1 MNSPGTPVL
10 CQVEDPRAWCK
21 TEAVE
26 EEEEKGV
33 VSRPWCKNEEGIAR
47 MVQETEDMAAHRYS
61 TVTKVEENGPVIH
74 LPFSSGSG
82 TGRLAP
88 VEALKSERVAVLEG
102 CEGCG
107 RPIQDR
113 FIMRVI
119 DTSWH
124 EECLVCSVCRVQL
137 QHSCF
142 ARDNKIFC
150 KLDYDRLFS
159 VKCAGCGDR
168 LLPHELVM
176 RAQSLVFH
184 LHCFA
189 CVVCCQ
195 VLQKGDQ
202 YVLRGHQVFCRADY
216 EKEMFLLQ
224 QHGGQSPLGDDY
236 IVDEGSRPRDG
247 RRGPKRPRTILT
259 SAQRKQFMAS
269 FNVSPKPCRKVR
281 EQLAKETGLSVRVV
295 QVWFQ
300 NQRAKMK
307 KLQRRAKQSE
317 QNNNDKEDKED
328 KGEGN
333 KKEGQFGGLTPID
346 SLDSPYATTP
356 KSSSMPYSP
365 EGESFPAHSGDSFCG
380 SDISMDE
387 TQMDHFDEQHD
398 MSVGPSQG
406 QGSQQQQHQQQQH
419 QQQQQQQQ
427 VASDLASMVGAT
439 GVYPQINPIDKL
451 YLMHNSY
458 FDH

>member
-1 MNSPGTPVL
+1 
-10 CQVEDPRAWCK
+10 
-21 TEAVE
+21 
-26 EEEEKGV
+26 
-33 VSRPWCKNEEGIAR
+33 
-47 MVQETEDMAAHRYS
+47 MVQETDDMAAHHFA
-61 TVTKVEENGPVIH
+61 TELVKPVVTGIQQGGIVEV
-74 LPFSSGSG
+74 
-82 TGRLAP
+82 
-88 VEALKSERVAVLEG
+88 

-107 RPIQDR
+107 RGIQDR

-124 EECLVCSVCRVQL
+124 EECLVCCVCRMQL

-142 ARDNKIFC
+142 ARDNKIYC

-176 RAQSLVFH
+176 RAQNLVFH

-202 YVLRGHQVFCRADY
+202 YVLRGHQLFCRADY

-224 QHGGQSPLGDDY
+224 QHGGPQAEWLCDDF

-307 KLQRRAKQSE
+307 KLQRRAKQTE
-317 QNNNDKEDKED
+317 NNNNNDKDDKDD
-328 KGEGN
+328 KGET
-333 KKEGQFGGLTPID
+333 KKEPGTDGYGGLTPID

-356 KSSSMPYSP
+356 KSSAVPYSP

-380 SDISMDE
+380 SDISFEDAPE
-387 TQMDHFDEQHD
+387 DFDQGE
-398 MSVGPSQG
+398 MSNAPHPTTCLPSSVPG
-406 QGSQQQQHQQQQH
+406 GDVTS
-419 QQQQQQQQ
+419 
-427 VASDLASMVGAT
+427 LAGLPTTM
-439 GVYPQINPIDKL
+439 YPQINPIDKL
-451 YLMHNSY
+451 YLMQNSY